1 MSTSLRLD
9 LRQSQQLVMTPQ
21 LQQAIKLLQMSNI
34 DLAAFVED
42 QIDQNP
48 LLTREEPEA
57 PAQPTDE
64 AETGEAPAPGATD
77 AADRVTEAGDM
88 ALAGETFDT
97 GTENLHDT
105 ARADAPPAGAPGVG
119 PAADEEL
126 PDLEAR
132 LAAGTTLREHLLAQI
147 GQMRADDPLPQ
158 LARAVVEELDPDGYF
173 RADEDAMAGR
183 LGVGRGTLA
192 RALALVQGCEPAGI
206 AARSLAECFALQ
218 LADQGGPD
226 PEMARLLDGLELLA
240 AGETAR
246 LCRQHSLDADTLPQM
261 LAELRR
267 LDPYPARAFA
277 PEPAETVVPDILM
290 RPIEPAGW
298 HVELNPDTL
307 PRVLI
312 DQAYAAEIR
321 DGDARTRSYLKK
333 CREDANWL
341 TRSLDQRAR
350 TILKVSSEIVA
361 HQDRFFREGVSGL
374 RPLSLAMVAEAVSMH
389 ESTVSRVTAN
399 KYMATPRGVLPLK
412 FFFSNAV
419 GGGEGQASDAVR
431 ERIRR
436 LIEAEAP
443 DAVLSD
449 DRIVQILRGE
459 GTDIGRATS
468 PRMKNG
474 RAPSRATWTRGSRR

>member
-1 MSTSLRLD
+1 
-9 LRQSQQLVMTPQ
+9 
-21 LQQAIKLLQMSNI
+21 
-34 DLAAFVED
+34 
-42 QIDQNP
+42 
-48 LLTREEPEA
+48 
-57 PAQPTDE
+57 
-64 AETGEAPAPGATD
+64 
-77 AADRVTEAGDM
+77 
-88 ALAGETFDT
+88 
-97 GTENLHDT
+97 
-105 ARADAPPAGAPGVG
+105 
-119 PAADEEL
+119 
-126 PDLEAR
+126 
-132 LAAGTTLREHLLAQI
+132 
-147 GQMRADDPLPQ
+147 
-158 LARAVVEELDPDGYF
+158 
-173 RADEDAMAGR
+173 MAGR
-183 LGVGRGTLA
+183 LGVRRGTLVQ
-192 RALALVQGCEPAGI
+192 ALALVQGCEPAGI

-218 LADQGGPD
+218 LADHGGPD

-267 LDPYPARAFA
+267 LDPYPAHAFA
-277 PEPAETVVPDILM
+277 REPAETVVPDILM

-459 GTDIGRATS
+459 GTDIARRTVAKYRKLLGLGSSAERRRRKAMHARA
-468 PRMKNG
+468 
-474 RAPSRATWTRGSRR
+474 